1 MGRKMAKM
9 VEYEE
14 KRRQEGNPVNRPEI
28 LDDQRLKG
36 SAEGRQN
43 FVIERLLQYVVYK
56 VIKDNIYKNMMDQT

>member
-56 VIKDNIYKNMMDQT
+56 VIKDNIYKNKMDQT